1 MIVLKTILC
10 VVLAATLLSSS
21 AYAQNPDAPLKGRDS
36 DPALPPAA
44 QTPAERVRPSQ
55 DAPPTD
61 QSLSDK
67 LRQNDGVI
75 KPPAHVDPAMRV
87 KPKAPAAMPTP
98 VVKPPAN
105 VVPK

>member
-1 MIVLKTILC
+1 MLSG
-10 VVLAATLLSSS
+10 AA
-21 AYAQNPDAPLKGRDS
+21 AAQA
-36 DPALPPAA
+36 PAA
-44 QTPAERVRPSQ
+44 QG
-55 DAPPTD
+55 
-61 QSLSDK
+61 
-67 LRQNDGVI
+67 GVI